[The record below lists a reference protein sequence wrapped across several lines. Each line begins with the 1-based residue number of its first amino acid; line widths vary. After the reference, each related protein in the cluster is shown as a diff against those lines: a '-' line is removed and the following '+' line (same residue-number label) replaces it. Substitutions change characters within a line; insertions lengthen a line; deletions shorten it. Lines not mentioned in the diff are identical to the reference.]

1 VDELIEHFIIE
12 NRLTLTLLAMF
23 FTPVGLYA
31 AVRFLQPRDSR
42 EPRDDARSA
51 EVERRLASMERTIGL
66 LADEVSR
73 MSEQQR
79 RLVAEPDPRRIP
91 RANTPV

>member
-1 VDELIEHFIIE
+1 MDELIKHFIIE

-42 EPRDDARSA
+42 VDARSA
-51 EVERRLASMERTIGL
+51 DVERRLASMERTIGL

-73 MSEQQR
+73 MSDQQR
-79 RLVAEPDPRRIP
+79 RLVGEPDPRRIP
-91 RANTPV
+91 RVNTPV